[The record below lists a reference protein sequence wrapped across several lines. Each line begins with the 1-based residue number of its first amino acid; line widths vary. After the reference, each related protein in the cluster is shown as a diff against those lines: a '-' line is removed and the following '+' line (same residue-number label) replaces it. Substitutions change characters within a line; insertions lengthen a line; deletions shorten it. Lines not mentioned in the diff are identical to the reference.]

1 MPDPLET
8 TDIAS
13 SLFVPPKAEGP
24 RRKMACE
31 VCSDQSGRPI
41 MLEEGGQMEAHLK
54 SRSHRKR
61 VQKRGKNGLG
71 VMEGSV

>member
-8 TDIAS
+8 TEIAA
-13 SLFVPPKAEGP
+13 SLLVPPEAEGP
-24 RRKMACE
+24 RRKIACAI
-31 VCSDQSGRPI
+31 CLDQSGRPI

-71 VMEGSV
+71 VVEGRI